1 MHCQPYMQLPAAT
14 LLVNLTE
21 FLQNIGL
28 KDFLENYDNHAKLKN
43 ELVEFQS
50 SREFS
55 KINREPNL

>member
-1 MHCQPYMQLPAAT
+1 MQLPAAT

-28 KDFLENYDNHAKLKN
+28 KDFLENYDNHAKFKN

>member
-1 MHCQPYMQLPAAT
+1 MQLPAAT

-21 FLQNIGL
+21 FLQNIDL